1 MIMSTPAVQ
10 RVVDSPDIASPAA
23 QYAHA
28 ILVEHAT
35 RWLHT
40 SGVVPTAP
48 DGSVPPGV
56 SAQAEQ
62 VWRNIAA
69 MLSEAGLGPDNIVS
83 VTTYLVASAM
93 TPGLAQAMAARDA
106 FLGGRRAASTLV
118 TVPAL
123 VRPEWLLEIAIV
135 AAG

>member
-1 MIMSTPAVQ
+1 MIP
-10 RVVDSPDIASPAA
+10 PSPAA
-23 QYAHA
+23 HHVIDPPALAPPAARYAHA
-28 ILVEHAT
+28 VLVEHPA

-40 SGVVPTAP
+40 SGVVPTSP
-48 DGSVPPGV
+48 GGSVPPGV

-69 MLSEAGLGPDNIVS
+69 MLDEAGMGPRHIVS

-123 VRPEWLLEIAIV
+123 ARPEWLVEIAVV
-135 AAG
+135 AAS